1 MGKNQRDCK
10 GKIIKAYSPTC
21 GAARSTALTSS
32 RLKVTLLPADDRRP
46 LGEDKI
52 EGIFSSTV
60 LVGLIG
66 CDDDV
71 EGLES
76 RSVTGANGDSIELR
90 SIRIVGST
98 CARTSF

>member
-1 MGKNQRDCK
+1 M
-10 GKIIKAYSPTC
+10 
-21 GAARSTALTSS
+21 
-32 RLKVTLLPADDRRP
+32 
-46 LGEDKI
+46 

-60 LVGLIG
+60 LGGLIG

-98 CARTSF
+98 WARTSFSSKVKWSQILDFQISDLGWKDV

>member
-1 MGKNQRDCK
+1 M
-10 GKIIKAYSPTC
+10 
-21 GAARSTALTSS
+21 
-32 RLKVTLLPADDRRP
+32 TLLPADDRRP

-98 CARTSF
+98 CARTSFSSVQFRVKWSQIFKT